1 MNVHP
6 KLVSVYPGGTYVR
19 VSLLCVKAFYSGCVI
34 FTVKRGSDESLIR
47 RCSSREENNNEAI
60 RRFKFVQ
67 REERNIDFI
76 CNM

>member
-6 KLVSVYPGGTYVR
+6 KLVSVYPGVTDVR
-19 VSLLCVKAFYSGCVI
+19 VSCYVKAFYSGCVI

-47 RCSSREENNNEAI
+47 RCSSREENNIEAI

-67 REERNIDFI
+67 CKERNIDFF
-76 CNM
+76 CTM